1 MQRIRLILWAIVG
14 IVAAGMG
21 LFLWQQQRQA
31 SPQDQVVD
39 YRSAIG
45 GPFTLVD
52 GKGQPF
58 SSQKLAGRPH
68 AIFFGFTHCPDVCP
82 TTLARLA
89 NLRQAQGGEFDIVFI
104 TVDPARDGPA
114 EVGAYGELFGA
125 PVIGLTGSQAQ
136 IDAVKKQFGVFSEEV
151 PDGDGGYSVDHT
163 ATVFLIDRNGQ
174 FQATLSPEESR
185 DASLAKLKRLVG

>member
-1 MQRIRLILWAIVG
+1 MQRLRITLWAIVG

-21 LFLWQQQRQA
+21 FYIWQQPRSAPEQEK
-31 SPQDQVVD
+31 VVD
-39 YRSAIG
+39 YRAAIG

-52 GKGQPF
+52 AKGQPF
-58 SSQKLAGRPH
+58 DSRILAGRPH

-82 TTLARLA
+82 TTLARLV

-114 EVGAYGELFGA
+114 EVGAYRELFGA

-136 IDAVKKQFGVFSEEV
+136 IDSVKKLFGVFSEEV
-151 PDGDGGYSVDHT
+151 PDGNGGYSVDHT
-163 ATVFLIDRNGQ
+163 ATVFLIDREGR